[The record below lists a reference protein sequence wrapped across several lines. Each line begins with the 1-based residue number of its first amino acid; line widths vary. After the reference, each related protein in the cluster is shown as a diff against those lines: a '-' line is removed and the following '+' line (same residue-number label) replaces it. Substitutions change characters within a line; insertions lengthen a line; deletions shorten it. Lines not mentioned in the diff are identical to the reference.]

1 MVVRKIFD
9 LCIVHGYGRCRIA
22 TELNR
27 QGIRNR
33 KGENWHEAS
42 IGHILHNPCYTGV
55 LRSGDA
61 ISQRFEHLM
70 ILTPELFE
78 QAQALQKA
86 RQNEADGERTVPVNV
101 TGNSL
106 LSGNIYCGH
115 CGGRLVLTS
124 NCKSYVTADGNKV
137 KHRRTRY
144 VCYQKT
150 RHRCVCDGQ
159 TGYTAHILDEKVE
172 HVICRL
178 LEQLGA
184 VEESFLL
191 QGYLLCEEK
200 QLRRKIRD
208 ASHEAERKKQDYQL
222 LKQELQKS
230 LHGSSPYPAEILAE
244 MLCEAEKN
252 ASSAVT
258 YLTSLQSQLSLL
270 RKKDMA
276 QQDQKNIFWVDI
288 YRASPIEVKKMIVCH
303 LIPKI
308 HVYRGYWLELEISD
322 IGITL

>member
-1 MVVRKIFD
+1 M
-9 LCIVHGYGRCRIA
+9 
-22 TELNR
+22 
-27 QGIRNR
+27 
-33 KGENWHEAS
+33 
-42 IGHILHNPCYTGV
+42 
-55 LRSGDA
+55 
-61 ISQRFEHLM
+61 
-70 ILTPELFE
+70 
-78 QAQALQKA
+78 
-86 RQNEADGERTVPVNV
+86 
-101 TGNSL
+101 

-184 VEESFLL
+184 VEERFLL

-200 QLRRKIRD
+200 QLRWKIRD
-208 ASHEAERKKQDYQL
+208 AAHEAERKKQDYQL

-244 MLCEAEKN
+244 MLCEAERN
-252 ASSAVT
+252 AASAVT
-258 YLTSLQSQLSLL
+258 YFTSLQSQLSLL

-276 QQDQKNIFWVDI
+276 QQDEKNIFWVDI

-308 HVYRGYWLELEISD
+308 HVYRGYRLELEISD
-322 IGITL
+322 IGIAL